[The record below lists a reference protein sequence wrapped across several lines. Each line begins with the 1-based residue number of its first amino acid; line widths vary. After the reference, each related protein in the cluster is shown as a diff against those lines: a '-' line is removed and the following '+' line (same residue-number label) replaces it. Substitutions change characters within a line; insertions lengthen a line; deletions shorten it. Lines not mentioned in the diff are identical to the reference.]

1 MILRLLHFLGCA
13 LLRSSLLRLGLG
25 LGLGL
30 RLRLVRS
37 SRIARGLPQK
47 EHSQHL
53 QRDRFAIS
61 TFHVSPIPH

>member
-25 LGLGL
+25 LCL

-61 TFHVSPIPH
+61 TFHASPIPH

>member
-25 LGLGL
+25 LGLCL

-61 TFHVSPIPH
+61 TFHASPIPH